1 MQAQLLQQLEELPQG
16 DKNIRNAMV
25 KFTMG
30 KASKLSALNTKER
43 QRISMSQKM
52 APPTRK
58 HYPKKKRLM
67 YETPESSHRVY
78 CGCVVKNDQGAGSAV
93 DDDSQKVPK

>member
-1 MQAQLLQQLEELPQG
+1 
-16 DKNIRNAMV
+16 
-25 KFTMG
+25 
-30 KASKLSALNTKER
+30 
-43 QRISMSQKM
+43 MSQKM

-67 YETPESSHRVY
+67 YEELQRVPTEY
-78 CGCVVKNDQGAGSAV
+78 TVIAIVKNDQGTRCAV